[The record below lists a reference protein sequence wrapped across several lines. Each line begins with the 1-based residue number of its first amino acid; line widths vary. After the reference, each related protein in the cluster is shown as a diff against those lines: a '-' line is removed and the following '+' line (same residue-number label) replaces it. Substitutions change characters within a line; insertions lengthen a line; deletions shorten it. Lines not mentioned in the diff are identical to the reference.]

1 MVETSPSFVRYRQGE
16 RVALFLPCY
25 CDALFPQVGIATIKL
40 FERLGVPLE
49 YPMEQTCCGQP
60 AFNAGHW
67 SEARLLADRFAKIF
81 APYRWILV
89 PSGSCGAMARVSYA
103 QLSAA
108 SHVTDAGSR
117 VYDLAQF
124 LVEILCTSD
133 VGATF
138 NGKVTYH
145 DGCHG
150 RRELHSTEA
159 ALALL
164 RAVRGL
170 EYLELPGS
178 EECCGFGGLF
188 SIKYPELSAS
198 MGQAK
203 AASIHQTGALV
214 VTSGDSS
221 CLMHIEGITRKM
233 QPRTPLRFLH
243 LAEIL
248 ASDA

>member
-1 MVETSPSFVRYRQGE
+1 MVETSPSLIRYRQGE

-25 CDALFPQVGIATIKL
+25 CDALFPQVGIATVKL

-49 YPMEQTCCGQP
+49 YPLEQTCCGQP

-67 SEARLLADRFAKIF
+67 SEALSLADRFARIF
-81 APYRWILV
+81 APYRWIVV

-103 QLSAA
+103 ELLPADAA
-108 SHVTDAGSR
+108 ADTGSR

-124 LVEILCTSD
+124 LVEIVGTSN

-150 RRELHSTEA
+150 RRELHSTNA

-164 RAVRGL
+164 RAVKGL
-170 EYLELPGS
+170 QYLELPGS

-188 SIKYPELSAS
+188 SVRYPELSAS

-203 AASIHQTGALV
+203 AASICQTAALV

-221 CLMHIEGITRKM
+221 CLMHIEGIARMM

-248 ASDA
+248 ASDD